1 VTELESMTQEQRDA
15 RIKEILDEML
25 NDPQVRMKTRDRY
38 ELQLLLY
45 GRIKQ
50 P

>member
-1 VTELESMTQEQRDA
+1 MTEEQKNA
-15 RIKEILDEML
+15 RIREILDEML
-25 NDPQVRMKTRDRY
+25 NDPKVVMQTWARY

>member
-1 VTELESMTQEQRDA
+1 MTQEQKDA
-15 RIKEILDEML
+15 RIKEIVEEML
-25 NDPQVRMKTRDRY
+25 NDPKVVMKTRDRY